1 MNNKEKNWRKMI
13 FFFLIFDCFMI
24 NLEKNLNINKIRE
37 GFYILV
43 PNKKIVFLIL
53 NIIKLIYF

>member
-1 MNNKEKNWRKMI
+1 MI
-13 FFFLIFDCFMI
+13 FFLLIFDCFMI
-24 NLEKNLNINKIRE
+24 NLEKKLNINKIRE

-43 PNKKIVFLIL
+43 LNKKFVFLIL